1 MEPDSDQKSR
11 VQRRF
16 SRLFFPRIYFAL
28 YKLNFRY
35 FLKIIYFFSEIFINF
50 VNKTTNQILKCD
62 LLKRDFYFTKGYHK
76 INFVKKMKFSE
87 KVEAQNFRK
96 IRIFF
101 RKPLKSKTL
110 FYLIVPRDVN

>member
-35 FLKIIYFFSEIFINF
+35 FLKIIYFFTEIFIYF

-76 INFVKKMKFSE
+76 INFVKKNE
-87 KVEAQNFRK
+87 IFRK
-96 IRIFF
+96 SRSTKFQKNSHFFQKTFKKQDIIFF
-101 RKPLKSKTL
+101 NCPKGR
-110 FYLIVPRDVN
+110 